1 MSPQMLD
8 PPPRHHA
15 GYIEF
20 PLLHVRGGTS
30 TGLVISERW
39 APEQLELRE
48 ELLRHLMGLPL
59 EGARPGNKQITGL
72 GRIVPTGN
80 KVFFARMEEAGRGRR
95 IVSTFAQLAADKASV
110 DWSVN
115 CGNMTAALPL
125 WALETG
131 NADAGNSDTFEIDI
145 FNTNTNVAAGAR
157 MRRNSD
163 GTFIA
168 AEIPGVD
175 GSFPAVDLFLAN
187 PVGAKTGQLLPTGRA
202 VDEIAGYRVSCVD
215 VAVPMVIA
223 RAADFGK
230 TGHDRLEDLDA
241 DGGLMETLRG
251 IWVEAG
257 LRMGLKTA
265 GRLMTAEEL
274 AQSET
279 VPKVCIVGDP
289 RGAGHIA
296 VRYFTP
302 QSAHRSMAVSGGC
315 CLAAAA
321 LIPGS
326 IAHEVTRGLPAV
338 GAAFTEVDVGIEN
351 PAGVLEATVEA
362 RAVGSGLEVRK
373 AAYRRST
380 QILLRGSVPLYRASD
395 ALRGA
400 LHDAG

>member
-1 MSPQMLD
+1 MPAEMLD
-8 PPPRHHA
+8 PPPRHRA
-15 GYIEF
+15 GYVEF
-20 PLLHVRGGTS
+20 PVLHVRGGTS

-39 APEQLELRE
+39 APEQHELRE

-59 EGARPGNKQITGL
+59 EGARAGNKQITGL

-80 KVFFARMEEAGRGRR
+80 KVFFARMQEAGRARR
-95 IVSTFAQLAADKASV
+95 IVSTFAQLAAGKAAV

-131 NADAGNSDTFEIDI
+131 NADAGNADAFEIDI
-145 FNTNTNVAAGAR
+145 FNTNTNVTAGAR

-163 GTFIA
+163 GTFMT

-175 GSFPAVDLFLAN
+175 GAFPAVDLFLAN

-202 VDEIAGYRVSCVD
+202 VDEIAGYQVSCVD

-230 TGHDRLEDLDA
+230 TGHDRLEELDA
-241 DGGLMETLRG
+241 DRGLMETLRG

-257 LRMGLKTA
+257 LRMGLKTG

-279 VPKVCIVGDP
+279 IPKLCIVGEP
-289 RGAGHIA
+289 RGAGHIS

-302 QSAHRSMAVSGGC
+302 QTAHRSMAVSGGC

-326 IAHEVTRGLPAV
+326 IAHEVARGLPAV
-338 GAAFTEVDVGIEN
+338 GTGFSEVDVGIEN
-351 PAGVLEATVEA
+351 PAGVLEATIEA
-362 RAVGSGLEVRK
+362 RADGSGLEVRK

-380 QILLRGSVPLYRASD
+380 QILLRGSVPLYRASA

>member
-1 MSPQMLD
+1 MSAASLD
-8 PPPRHHA
+8 PQPQQRA
-15 GYIEF
+15 GIIEF
-20 PLLHVRGGTS
+20 PVLHVRGGTS

-39 APEQLELRE
+39 APEHRELRE

-59 EGARPGNKQITGL
+59 EGTHAGNKQITGL

-80 KVFFARMEEAGRGRR
+80 KVFFARMEDAGNRRR
-95 IVSTFAQLAADKASV
+95 IVSTFAQLAADKAAV

-125 WALETG
+125 WALDTG
-131 NADAGNSDTFEIDI
+131 QAEAGDVFEIDI
-145 FNTNTNVAAGAR
+145 FNTNTGVTAGSR
-157 MRRNSD
+157 MRRGSD
-163 GTFIA
+163 GAFVT

-175 GSFPAVDLFLAN
+175 GAFPAVDLFLAN

-202 VDEIAGYRVSCVD
+202 VDEIAGYAVSCVD

-223 RAADFGK
+223 RASDFSKTAREKPEELEADRGF
-230 TGHDRLEDLDA
+230 
-241 DGGLMETLRG
+241 MEILRG

-257 LRMGLKTA
+257 LRMRLKTC

-279 VPKVCIVGDP
+279 IPKISITAEP
-289 RGAGHIA
+289 QGAGHIA

-302 QSAHRSMAVSGGC
+302 QNAHRSMAVSGGC

-321 LIPGS
+321 LVPGS
-326 IAHEVTRGLPAV
+326 VAHEVARGLPAV
-338 GAAFTEVDVGIEN
+338 GDAVSEIDVGIEN
-351 PAGVLEATVEA
+351 PAGVLEATIEA
-362 RAVGSGLEVRK
+362 RHTESGLDVRK

-380 QILLRGSVPLYRASD
+380 QILQRGHVPLYRASP
-395 ALRGA
+395 ALRSS
-400 LHDAG
+400 LLRYC